1 MSFGNV
7 TVGTAQAQSGS
18 ITASGGS
25 VTLSS
30 ASSSNAAFTLGGITL
45 PVTLAA
51 GQSVPFTVTF
61 TPTTSGTASANIF
74 FFTSTST
81 SALETASG
89 SGANLQHTV
98 DLSWNASTST
108 SITGYNVYR
117 GSISGGPYSKINSAL
132 ETSMNYGDSTVQSGQ
147 TYYYVTTAVD
157 SAGAE
162 SAYSSEVQAMI
173 PFP

>member
-1 MSFGNV
+1 MSFSNV
-7 TVGTAQAQSGS
+7 TIETTQSQSGS
-18 ITASGGS
+18 LTASGGS

-30 ASSSNAAFTLGGITL
+30 SSSSNSAFTLGGFTL

-51 GQSVPFTVTF
+51 GQSLPFTVTF
-61 TPTTSGTASANIF
+61 APTATGIASANIS
-74 FFTSTST
+74 FFTSN
-81 SALETASG
+81 SAEASETASG
-89 SGANLQHTV
+89 SGGTIQHNV

-117 GSISGGPYSKINSAL
+117 GTASGGPYSRINSAL
-132 ETSMNYGDSTVQSGQ
+132 DSALSYSDSTVKSGQ

-157 SAGAE
+157 SSGVE
-162 SAYSSEVQAMI
+162 SSYSSQVQAVI